1 MKLISIQ
8 YLRALAILLVVHC
21 HAIDIQMKFGVSHQQ
36 NFYYLQ
42 NIGAIGV
49 DIFFVISGFIIAYIT
64 QRAAGFGDAFKFIK
78 KRFVRINPP
87 YYLVSLFVLVTFL
100 VNHRHFLK
108 PLVKTL
114 TILPVFDFGEFFW
127 VPFLFLGW
135 TLSFE
140 WLFYIIYA
148 VLIALSVKNKNI
160 ILVAI
165 LGFLTLL
172 GLLISSNIIQ
182 VVFITNPIIWEFCFG
197 VLIAYLVKN
206 FSLKISYGR
215 AFLLT
220 GIALIALNIVYGY
233 GEISEAAYI
242 LQGKYGWERVLL
254 WGFPSAFVV
263 YGALIIEKSRGVF
276 KYQNKTLVLIGDASF
291 SIYLTHYIIFAVL
304 DFAVDRYNIPVSR
317 INQDLLIL
325 ILIVTATYLG
335 ILYYKV
341 IEKFLIEKTSKLV

>member
-1 MKLISIQ
+1 
-8 YLRALAILLVVHC
+8 
-21 HAIDIQMKFGVSHQQ
+21 MKFGVSHQQ

-64 QRAAGFGDAFKFIK
+64 QRAAGPGDAFKFIK

-87 YYLVSLFVLVTFL
+87 YYLVSSLVLISFL
-100 VNHRHFLK
+100 VNHQHFFK

-114 TILPVFDFGEFFW
+114 TILPIFDFGEFFW

-148 VLIALSVKNKNI
+148 VLIGFSVKNKNI
-160 ILVAI
+160 ILVGI

-172 GLLISSNIIQ
+172 GLLIPSNIIQ

-197 VLIAYLVKN
+197 VLIAYLIKN
-206 FSLKISYGR
+206 FSLKINYGL
-215 AFLLT
+215 AFLLV
-220 GIALIALNIVYGY
+220 GIALITANIVYGY
-233 GEISEAAYI
+233 GEISEAAHI

-254 WGFPSAFVV
+254 WGFPSAFIV
-263 YGALIIEKSRGVF
+263 YGALIIEKSMGGF
-276 KYQNKTLVLIGDASF
+276 KYQSKTLVLIGDASF
-291 SIYLTHYIIFAVL
+291 SIYLTHYIIFSVL
-304 DFAVDRYNIPVSR
+304 EFALSRYNIPMSR

-325 ILIVTATYLG
+325 ILLLAATYLG
-335 ILYYKV
+335 IQYYKV
-341 IEKFLIEKTSKLV
+341 IEKFLIEKTSKLL